1 MSYKLVDTYTDRV
14 IGEYAKKAEAEKSLS
29 RLYNE
34 PGTQRYEI
42 KSPKK
47 TKTVKKN
54 VEKESD

>member
-1 MSYKLVDTYTDRV
+1 MSYKLVDTYTDKV
-14 IGEYAKKAEAEKSLS
+14 LGEYAKKTEAEKSLS

-34 PGTQRYEI
+34 PGVQRYEI

-54 VEKESD
+54 VEKESN